1 MGSWTARPRRGLTVR
16 LAAVLLAIVAS
27 AMVLAACGGDDND
40 SGGSGAA
47 ASGTSSSGGAADT
60 ATPAKGPKLTG
71 EPIKT
76 MTIASVNYNG
86 PTYPNILETAKLYAE
101 WINEHGGIAG
111 RPLEVTACD
120 EQGDPNQLATC
131 GRKAVSDGAIAVV
144 GSYTLNG
151 DRIVPILEDADTSW
165 FGICCGVSPAEINSP
180 VTFNFGSGIAST
192 AAYAMKAADMGCK
205 KPAML
210 VADVPTKNLAF
221 QAWERVLE
229 SRGIH
234 DYVRVPIPVAS
245 ADYAPQVAQAT
256 GHGVDCIIGGIA
268 ENQWASFLPPFAQSG
283 SKANIIGPQGNLNE
297 KVGKNFAQYI
307 DGSIVVG
314 IYPDISVPAYKD
326 FRDAL
331 AQFKPDPS
339 LDYNSLAGLG
349 TWAAYAGF
357 KEVAE
362 AVKGPI
368 TPKSFLD
375 QASKT
380 TDLDLHG
387 MLPKLDLTKP
397 YSLLGYDRLF
407 NSSVTYAV
415 FRGGKLTVEEP
426 GFFDMRKAANIAGG
440 VN

>member
-1 MGSWTARPRRGLTVR
+1 MARARHGRVYR
-16 LAAVLLAIVAS
+16 ACAVLLAVAGS
-27 AMVLAACGGDDND
+27 AAILAACGGGDKSD
-40 SGGSGAA
+40 SGSGGGGSGA
-47 ASGTSSSGGAADT
+47 TSGGTAA
-60 ATPAKGPKLTG
+60 ATSGPKLTG

-86 PTYPNILETAKLYAE
+86 PTYPNILETAKLYAK

-111 RPLEVTACD
+111 HPLEVTACD

-131 GRKAVSDGAIAVV
+131 GRNAVADKAVAVV

-151 DRIVPILEDADTSW
+151 DRIVPILEDAKISW
-165 FGICCGVSPAEINSP
+165 FGICCGVSPAEVNSP

-192 AAYAMKAADMGCK
+192 ASYAVKAADLGCK
-205 KPAML
+205 KPSML

-221 QAWERVLE
+221 QAWERVLD
-229 SRGIH
+229 SKGIH
-234 DYVRVPIPVAS
+234 DYVRVPIPVQS
-245 ADYAPQVAQAT
+245 ADYSPQVAQAT

-268 ENQWASFLPPFAQSG
+268 ENQWASFLPAFAQSG
-283 SKANIIGPQGNLNE
+283 SKAKIIGPQGNLNE
-297 KVGKNFAQYI
+297 KVGSKFAQYI

-349 TWAAYAGF
+349 TWAGYAAF
-357 KEVAE
+357 KEIAE
-362 AVKGPI
+362 QIKGPI
-368 TPKSFLD
+368 TSASFLA

-380 TDLDLHG
+380 TDLKMHG
-387 MLPKLDLTKP
+387 MLPDLNLTKP
-397 YSLLGYDRLF
+397 FSVLGYTRFF

-415 FRGGKLTVEEP
+415 FRKGKLVVEEP
-426 GFFDMRKAANIAGG
+426 GFFDMRKYANIAGG
-440 VN
+440 QK